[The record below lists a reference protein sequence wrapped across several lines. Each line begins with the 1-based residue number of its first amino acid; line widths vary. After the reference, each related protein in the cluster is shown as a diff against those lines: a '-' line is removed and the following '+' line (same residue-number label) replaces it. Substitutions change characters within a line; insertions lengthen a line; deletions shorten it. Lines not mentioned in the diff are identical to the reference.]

1 MEEPETQTTFENKC
15 NILSDLWM
23 NYRFDKKF
31 EDFVDYND
39 IGLPLAF
46 MVSEELV
53 KPNAMAKSMLEESFD
68 VLLAA
73 LKIEDQGYDSLDDL
87 LVG

>member
-15 NILSDLWM
+15 NILADLWM
-23 NYRFDKKF
+23 NYRFDKMF
-31 EDFVDYND
+31 QDFVDYND
-39 IGLPLAF
+39 LGLPLAF
-46 MVSEELV
+46 LVSEDLV
-53 KPNAMAKSMLEESFD
+53 KPGAMARSMVEESFD
-68 VLLAA
+68 VLLAS

>member
-1 MEEPETQTTFENKC
+1 MEEGKTTFEKKC
-15 NILSDLWM
+15 EILSDLWM

-39 IGLPLAF
+39 IGLPLSF
-46 MVSEELV
+46 LVSEELV
-53 KPNAMAKSMLEESFD
+53 KPSLMARSMVDETFD

-73 LKIEDQGYDSLDDL
+73 MKIEKDEGYDSLDEL
-87 LVG
+87 FVG